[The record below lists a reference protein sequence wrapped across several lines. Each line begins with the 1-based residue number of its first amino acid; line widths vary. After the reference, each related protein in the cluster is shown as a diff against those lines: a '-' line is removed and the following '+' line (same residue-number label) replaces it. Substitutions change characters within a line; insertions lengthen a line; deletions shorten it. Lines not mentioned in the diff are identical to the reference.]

1 MHVRLALRPIDLQL
15 PPKVRHAQAYGDV
28 FAVGGVVSRV
38 ES

>member
-1 MHVRLALRPIDLQL
+1 MCDSRCDLIDLQL